1 MSGVWCLLFQDADG
15 TVPGLNQAV
24 TNSMNNVRRAVFSSL
39 LFAAMGAA
47 TFTAA
52 SLGILATFIIDD
64 LSISRA
70 ELGVVLAVVN
80 VAAAVLSP
88 IAGRMTDRIG
98 GRKAL
103 IALFLSAGAAYAI
116 LGSASAYAM
125 LLGGALVGAFSQAA
139 ANPATNKLIAE
150 DVPAGERG
158 LITGVK
164 QSGVQAGIFL
174 GGLTV
179 PTLAVALGWRSAYLI
194 IAVAPLVFAAI
205 AAWLIPAAPKTSIAS
220 RPRSRNPLS
229 GAIWWLAG
237 FGFLMGFSGAVT
249 FLVPLFV
256 EEALGLS
263 PITGGIAVAVI
274 AFVAVPG
281 RILWSRF
288 AERSG
293 RFRGSLG
300 TMAVLSIGAAGLFY
314 ASGAVAPWLLWPAAV
329 LIAVG
334 SSSWNSVGMLAV
346 MVEAG
351 VDSTG
356 RASGVV
362 LFGFLTGLGI
372 APPIFGAI
380 VDHTNSYD
388 LMWLLSAIAATGAAV
403 VIAAWRRSVR
413 NRYPETNRR
422 QTSR

>member
-1 MSGVWCLLFQDADG
+1 MSDARRTVFGSMLFI
-15 TVPGLNQAV
+15 
-24 TNSMNNVRRAVFSSL
+24 
-39 LFAAMGAA
+39 AMGVA
-47 TFTAA
+47 TFTPA

-70 ELGVVLAVVN
+70 ELGIVLGLIN

-88 IAGRMTDRIG
+88 MAGRVTDRIG
-98 GRKAL
+98 GKKAL
-103 IALFLSAGAAYAI
+103 IALFVTAGATFLI
-116 LGSASAYAM
+116 LGTATAYAM
-125 LLGGALVGAFSQAA
+125 LFVGALAGAFSQAT

-150 DVPAGERG
+150 DVPAGKRG
-158 LITGVK
+158 MITGVK

-179 PTLAVALGWRSAYLI
+179 PTLAIALGWRGAYLI
-194 IAVAPLVFAAI
+194 VAVVPLVFAAV
-205 AAWLIPAAPKTSIAS
+205 AAWVVPAAPRTPAEQRNRSTDPL
-220 RPRSRNPLS
+220 PR
-229 GAIWWLAG
+229 AIWWLAG

-249 FLVPLFV
+249 FLVPLFSQ
-256 EEALGLS
+256 EELGLS
-263 PITGGIAVAVI
+263 PVAGGIAAAVI

-281 RILWSRF
+281 RILWSRY

-293 RFRGSLG
+293 AFRGSLAA
-300 TMAVLSIGAAGLFY
+300 MAVLSIAAAGLFY
-314 ASGAVAPWLLWPAAV
+314 LSGAVAAWLLWPAAV

-351 VDSTG
+351 VAATG

-372 APPIFGAI
+372 GPPIFGAI
-380 VDHTNSYD
+380 IDGTGSYD
-388 LMWLLSAIAATGAAV
+388 LMWLLSALAAAGSAV
-403 VIAAWRRSVR
+403 VIAAWQRSVR
-413 NRYPETNRR
+413 ESVTHG
-422 QTSR
+422 